1 MSSHARRGWLDSLVG
16 LQAAS
21 TGEGKL
27 ERDGVSGIAEINK
40 QDEEKSMI
48 KFEPIPM
55 QSLAHSEDFYPSTAL
70 NALLKQLSDMKM
82 APQHQ
87 EVITA
92 LMYIFKDL
100 KLGSVQYLQYTMP
113 VLLQVVRMSD
123 ETLQAFIVRQLIDL
137 VRIVQAHM
145 RPYLSDLLD
154 LIIGFWDYSH
164 PKLLTLMLLLLARL
178 AAMLQ
183 EDMRDNAGRLVPL
196 FVNLFME
203 AERSGEYNTMEPALH
218 VRVPPHP
225 MHCFPACRC
234 GKCVRGLRFGI
245 SQNCTPGSELVRS
258 HTRGCVRM

>member
-1 MSSHARRGWLDSLVG
+1 MGYLLIPAAV
-16 LQAAS
+16 QAAS

-55 QSLAHSEDFYPSTAL
+55 QNLAHSEDFYPSTAL

-113 VLLQVVRMSD
+113 VLLQVVRMSE

-154 LIIGFWDYSH
+154 LIIGFWDYSR
-164 PKLLTLMLLLLARL
+164 PRLLQLMLMLLSRL

-196 FVNLFME
+196 FVNLFQE
-203 AERSGEYNTMEPALH
+203 AERSGEYTTMDPALH
-218 VRVPPHP
+218 VRSITIALLARLLVAVTLSPDIKRCP
-225 MHCFPACRC
+225 M
-234 GKCVRGLRFGI
+234 
-245 SQNCTPGSELVRS
+245 
-258 HTRGCVRM
+258 

>member
-1 MSSHARRGWLDSLVG
+1 MLPSFVPRAV
-16 LQAAS
+16 QAAS

-40 QDEEKSMI
+40 QDEEKSTI
-48 KFEPIPM
+48 KFEPIPT
-55 QSLAHSEDFYPSTAL
+55 QNLAHSEDFYPSTAL

-123 ETLQAFIVRQLIDL
+123 EMLQAFILRQLIDL

-145 RPYLSDLLD
+145 RPYLGDLLD
-154 LIIGFWDYSH
+154 LIIDFWEYSR

-178 AAMLQ
+178 AMMLP
-183 EDMRDNAGRLVPL
+183 EDMRDNAGRLVPR
-196 FVNLFME
+196 FVNLFQE
-203 AERSGEYNTMEPALH
+203 AERSGDYAAMEPALH
-218 VRVPPHP
+218 VRPAANYMTNYTASCRHVDSLATLSSDAGVAGCRQGDLRRVDVTEIL
-225 MHCFPACRC
+225 CFCR
-234 GKCVRGLRFGI
+234 
-245 SQNCTPGSELVRS
+245 
-258 HTRGCVRM
+258 H

>member
-1 MSSHARRGWLDSLVG
+1 MHCADTVMPLLLLTAWHLPLMPMTMYEWFWCGCTFCR

-27 ERDGVSGIAEINK
+27 ERDGVSGISEISK
-40 QDEEKSMI
+40 QDEEKSVI

-55 QSLAHSEDFYPSTAL
+55 QNLAHSEDFYPSTAL

-92 LMYIFKDL
+92 LLYIFKDL

-123 ETLQAFIVRQLIDL
+123 EGLQAFIVRQLIDL

-145 RPYLSDLLD
+145 RPYLNDLLD
-154 LIIGFWDYSH
+154 LIIGFWDYSR
-164 PKLLTLMLLLLARL
+164 PKLLTLMLLLLAKL

-196 FVNLFME
+196 FVNLFQE
-203 AERSGEYNTMEPALH
+203 AERSGEYNTMDPALH
-218 VRVPPHP
+218 V
-225 MHCFPACRC
+225 CFPQLLKLHRGPICAHNCC
-234 GKCVRGLRFGI
+234 GLD
-245 SQNCTPGSELVRS
+245 LA
-258 HTRGCVRM
+258 